1 MESPESPEMAP
12 PTSTPNEDGNMSPVQ
27 QTPAVPEAQEVT
39 PAVPEAQEVTPA
51 VPEAQEVTP
60 EAPTEA
66 PAQVTPEAPAGTPT
80 EALGETMGEQLAE

>member
-27 QTPAVPEAQEVT
+27 QT